1 MRGPRST
8 FDESRSLFRTL
19 VKTNHSAR
27 GAAHRPV
34 ARSRHRY
41 VHGFPS
47 SADTTRGVASRREGV
62 RERAIAPAV
71 PRPRRA
77 GLGGTPRVERQRA
90 KVPPSVGCRPPR
102 RDAGDG
108 RDAFGSGT
116 RASHSHAP
124 RRCDRRARASAR
136 DERPSA
142 TSRGRRGACSHFF
155 WIGVCAFVSGR
166 PRSADADLPV
176 RPSPQ
181 SWPKSRQPARPSWGR
196 STRSRTPRCTSSRRC
211 VLGPDP
217 ETPRLACVAVEPNVG
232 RQRIGFPRLTLPP
245 LSPTQRKPM
254 SEILDRTAY
263 QRPGSFS
270 EVRPPRVRARPERLS
285 RPIFGSERGVER
297 KHSPCRFFLFPET
310 RDSPLTRRHSK
321 NRPPDASRK
330 T

>member
-1 MRGPRST
+1 MASRLRRTRRGASLRLARAFASESSRPRS
-8 FDESRSLFRTL
+8 RGRAAR
-19 VKTNHSAR
+19 VSAE
-27 GAAHRPV
+27 P
-34 ARSRHRY
+34 
-41 VHGFPS
+41 
-47 SADTTRGVASRREGV
+47 
-62 RERAIAPAV
+62 
-71 PRPRRA
+71 
-77 GLGGTPRVERQRA
+77 PRVERQRA

-116 RASHSHAP
+116 RASHSNAP

-181 SWPKSRQPARPSWGR
+181 SWPKSRPPARPSWVR

-217 ETPRLACVAVEPNVG
+217 QTPRLACVAVEPNVG
-232 RQRIGFPRLTLPP
+232 CQRIGFPRLTLPP
-245 LSPTQRKPM
+245 LSPT
-254 SEILDRTAY
+254 
-263 QRPGSFS
+263 
-270 EVRPPRVRARPERLS
+270 PPAHAP
-285 RPIFGSERGVER
+285 
-297 KHSPCRFFLFPET
+297 
-310 RDSPLTRRHSK
+310 
-321 NRPPDASRK
+321 
-330 T
+330 

>member
-1 MRGPRST
+1 MASRLRRTRRGASLRLARAFASESSRPRS
-8 FDESRSLFRTL
+8 RGRAAR
-19 VKTNHSAR
+19 VSAE
-27 GAAHRPV
+27 P
-34 ARSRHRY
+34 
-41 VHGFPS
+41 
-47 SADTTRGVASRREGV
+47 T
-62 RERAIAPAV
+62 
-71 PRPRRA
+71 
-77 GLGGTPRVERQRA
+77 RVERQRA

-102 RDAGDG
+102 RDAGDW

-136 DERPSA
+136 YERPSA

-181 SWPKSRQPARPSWGR
+181 SWPKSRPPARPSWVQ

-232 RQRIGFPRLTLPP
+232 CQRIGFPRLTLPP

-270 EVRPPRVRARPERLS
+270 EVRPPRVRSRPERLS
-285 RPIFGSERGVER
+285 RPIFGSERASNENTLRVV
-297 KHSPCRFFLFPET
+297 FLFPET
-310 RDSPLTRRHSK
+310 RDSPLTRHHSK